1 MSASRKAT
9 EPVPGTSCAEC
20 GNPLSR
26 YVVSEGD
33 MFCSSVCAKTFHGV
47 ALIGSAAP
55 MGRPA
60 KGYVAKAKPRAA

>member
-1 MSASRKAT
+1 
-9 EPVPGTSCAEC
+9 
-20 GNPLSR
+20 
-26 YVVSEGD
+26 

-60 KGYVAKAKPRAA
+60 RGYVKPKRAA